1 MQPGKPFDHFSNR
14 LSERLKRQFV
24 SRCVVVLLHGN
35 TMHEGKSKVLSKFDK
50 EKSMSPAA
58 LTSSTRSA
66 LGALVER
73 EERRVGSRTVA
84 YEIVAQSVGIS
95 SSWVK
100 KFLSSSHE
108 VKEPRITLFHNIRA
122 AYDQLCERVELE
134 NRADEDRLR
143 ALKGQIHAVT
153 EGMGEEAQT
162 QISTVVGDAKT

>member
-1 MQPGKPFDHFSNR
+1 
-14 LSERLKRQFV
+14 
-24 SRCVVVLLHGN
+24 
-35 TMHEGKSKVLSKFDK
+35 MHEGKNKVLSKIDK

-58 LTSSTRSA
+58 LTSFTRSA

-84 YEIVAQSVGIS
+84 YEVVAQSVGVS
-95 SSWVK
+95 ASWIK
-100 KFLSSSHE
+100 KFLSRSHE

-134 NRADEDRLR
+134 NRQYEHRLR
-143 ALKGQIHAVT
+143 VLKGEIHAVT

-162 QISTVVGDAKT
+162 QDSTVVGE